1 MSHPRPG
8 QRANR
13 GLAPHNRPPGF
24 LKRTKLT
31 LQFTGWLQYI
41 PTAAAAG
48 ILLAAALVG
57 SRIGLWRVLLFWLPL
72 GIGILLTGALLVD
85 LVTVKLG
92 LRFFEPTPRGLD
104 ELDTFGVIHTRRS
117 CRSFQNRELTASDRE
132 ELMRAVHRHT
142 RPTHLIGTRPIR
154 LEYVAASLKVWP
166 TVGAREFIV
175 AIAPR
180 AYDRLAV
187 IDVGRSLHKVVL
199 HATRMGVASCWI
211 GAGADQTSVVS
222 HLGDRFDPADEHV
235 VCVCA
240 VGYRSRFKPTAVRAI
255 ELLQHRRLPL
265 ASLFFATPSFDTP
278 LDVDQP
284 PFSPFRRCYEACR
297 WSPSS
302 LNTQTTRCIG
312 TTDDSGRTMARFDFC
327 TTTASRYYAPLGLG
341 IWCANWEAG
350 CEALGL
356 PGYLRVLTPEE
367 RGEHVTPEPPRYGV
381 SWIADPLGAPPAYGP
396 APTGPSR

>member
-1 MSHPRPG
+1 MTHLRLG

-13 GLAPHNRPPGF
+13 GLPPHNRRHGF
-24 LKRTKLT
+24 LKRTKLR

-41 PTAAAAG
+41 PTAAAAVL
-48 ILLAAALVG
+48 LLAAALAG
-57 SRIGLWRVLLFWLPL
+57 SWIGIWQVLLVRLPL
-72 GIGILLTGALLVD
+72 GIGILLLGALLVD
-85 LVTVKLG
+85 LVTLKLG
-92 LRFFEPTPRGLD
+92 VRPFEPVPRRLD
-104 ELDTFGVIHTRRS
+104 ELDTFGVMHKRRS
-117 CRSFQNRELTASDRE
+117 CRSFQNRDLTVSDRE

-154 LEYVAASLKVWP
+154 LEYVAAPLKVWP

-175 AIAPR
+175 AVAPR
-180 AYDRLAV
+180 TYDRLSV

-199 HATRMGVASCWI
+199 HATRMGVATCWI

-222 HLGDRFDPADEHV
+222 HLGGRFDPAEEHV
-235 VCVCA
+235 ICVCA
-240 VGYRSRFKPTAVRAI
+240 VGYRSRFKPIVVRAI
-255 ELLQHRRLPL
+255 ELVQHRRLPL
-265 ASLFFATPSFDTP
+265 ASLFFASPSFDTP
-278 LDVDQP
+278 LKVDRP

-312 TTDDSGRTMARFDFC
+312 TTDDSGRAMARFDFC

-341 IWCANWEAG
+341 IWCANWEVG

-356 PGYLRVLTPEE
+356 PGHLRVLTSDEQ
-367 RGEHVTPEPPRYGV
+367 GELDTPEPPGYGV
-381 SWIADPLGAPPAYGP
+381 SWIADPLGASTA
-396 APTGPSR
+396 